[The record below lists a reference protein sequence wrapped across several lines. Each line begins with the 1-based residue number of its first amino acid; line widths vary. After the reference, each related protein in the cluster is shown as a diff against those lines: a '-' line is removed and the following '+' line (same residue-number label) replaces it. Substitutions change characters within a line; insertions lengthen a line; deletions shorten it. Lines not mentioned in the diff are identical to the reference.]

1 MTPLVGRISEL
12 AVLQQR
18 WREAKDEEGRVVFL
32 SGVAGIGKSRLA
44 FEFETTL
51 EHDPH
56 ISISLQCLPHCM
68 QSALFPVVQCIE
80 RLVGLEAED
89 PDAVKLRKLEKLVSA
104 ARGNRD
110 EITPLLADVMSVSTT
125 GRYPPV
131 ALPAQQRKTRTL
143 NALVALLFAAAKRR
157 PLFCLVEDAQ
167 WIDPSTQEL
176 LDLLVSGT
184 ASHRLLLI
192 VTHRPEHQAAPR
204 FRSHINGMTMTR
216 LGRREATEMAHQVLP
231 EGLVSAAVIKK
242 VIDESDAI
250 PLFIEELARGA
261 YDKSG
266 NIDLNLHD
274 DHAELRPPGWVPAL
288 CGIRWSLALTGLLR
302 ARNVAQTAAV
312 IGREFSYETLL
323 RVSSLKRSELDAALS
338 HLTQSDIINIVETR
352 PTPRYAFRHALL
364 RDAA

>member
-1 MTPLVGRISEL
+1 M
-12 AVLQQR
+12 
-18 WREAKDEEGRVVFL
+18 FL

-89 PDAVKLRKLEKLVSA
+89 SNATRLRKLEKLVSA

-110 EITPLLADVMSVSTT
+110 RNHAASS
-125 GRYPPV
+125 GRYVGVHNRTLFPV

-143 NALVALLFAAAKRR
+143 NALVALLFGAAKRR

-176 LDLLVSGT
+176 LDLLVSGA

-204 FRSHINGMTMTR
+204 FRSHINAMTMTR

-266 NIDLNLHD
+266 SIDLNLHA
-274 DHAELRPPGWVPAL
+274 DHAELRPPGWVP
-288 CGIRWSLALTGLLR
+288 
-302 ARNVAQTAAV
+302 
-312 IGREFSYETLL
+312 E
-323 RVSSLKRSELDAALS
+323 
-338 HLTQSDIINIVETR
+338 
-352 PTPRYAFRHALL
+352 LL
-364 RDAA
+364 RDSLVARL